1 MTMIANEFADPIE
14 LHSTL
19 NPKLWD
25 SEHLNPDV
33 KKALMRIA
41 EDFKQY
47 IGIPFRVVDVQVA
60 GGNANYTY
68 TNFSDL
74 DLHLVADFT
83 SVRCDREAAE
93 LFDSKRLLYKEQYDV
108 NVNGVPVELYIE
120 DMDHPAVSSSYSI
133 IHNKWIRTPKKEVA
147 EIDREELARM
157 TSIWHTVIQHAVKT
171 ADRQNLSSVL
181 KLLRKYRKLGLVRSG
196 EFGVPNLVYKS
207 LRNDDTIKGL
217 TKLLDRLHSQELSI
231 G

>member
-1 MTMIANEFADPIE
+1 MIANEFADPIE
-14 LHSTL
+14 LHPTL

-25 SEHLNPDV
+25 GEHLNPDV

-41 EDFKQY
+41 RDFKQY
-47 IGIPFRVVDVQVA
+47 IGVPFRVVDVQVA

-68 TNFSDL
+68 TEFSDL
-74 DLHLVADFT
+74 DLHLIADFT
-83 SVRCDREAAE
+83 SVQCDREAAE
-93 LFDSKRLLYKEQYDV
+93 LFDSKRLLYKSQYDV
-108 NVNGVPVELYIE
+108 NVNGVPVELYVE
-120 DMDHPAVSSSYSI
+120 DLDHPAVSSSYSI
-133 IHNKWIRTPKKEVA
+133 VQNKWIRAPKKEVA
-147 EIDREELARM
+147 EIDRGELARM

-181 KLLRKYRKLGLVRSG
+181 KLLRKYRKLGLAQSG

-217 TKLLDRLHSQELSI
+217 TKLLDRLHGQELSI

>member
-1 MTMIANEFADPIE
+1 MIANEFADPIE
-14 LHSTL
+14 LHPTL
-19 NPKLWD
+19 NPKLWNG
-25 SEHLNPDV
+25 EHLNPDV

-41 EDFKQY
+41 RDFKQY
-47 IGIPFRVVDVQVA
+47 IGVPFRVVDVQVA

-68 TNFSDL
+68 TEFSDL
-74 DLHLVADFT
+74 DLHLIADFT
-83 SVRCDREAAE
+83 SVQCDREAAE
-93 LFDSKRLLYKEQYDV
+93 LFDSKRLLYKSQYDV
-108 NVNGVPVELYIE
+108 NVNGVPVELYVE
-120 DMDHPAVSSSYSI
+120 DLDHPAVSSSYSI
-133 IHNKWIRTPKKEVA
+133 VQNKWIRAPKKEVA

-157 TSIWHTVIQHAVKT
+157 TSIWHTVIQHAIKT

-181 KLLRKYRKLGLVRSG
+181 KLLRKYRKLGLAQSG
-196 EFGVPNLVYKS
+196 EFGTPNLVYKS

>member
-1 MTMIANEFADPIE
+1 MIANEFADPIE
-14 LHSTL
+14 LHPTL

-25 SEHLNPDV
+25 GEHLNPDV

-41 EDFKQY
+41 RDFKQY
-47 IGIPFRVVDVQVA
+47 IGVPFRVVDVQVA

-68 TNFSDL
+68 TEFSDL
-74 DLHLVADFT
+74 DLHLIADFT
-83 SVRCDREAAE
+83 SVQCDREAAE
-93 LFDSKRLLYKEQYDV
+93 LFDSKRLLYKSQYDV
-108 NVNGVPVELYIE
+108 NVNGVPVELYVE
-120 DMDHPAVSSSYSI
+120 DLDHPAVSSSYSI
-133 IHNKWIRTPKKEVA
+133 VQNKWIRAPKKEVA

-157 TSIWHTVIQHAVKT
+157 TSIWHTVIQHAIKT

-181 KLLRKYRKLGLVRSG
+181 KLLRKYRKLGLAQSG
-196 EFGVPNLVYKS
+196 EFGTPNLVYKS